1 MSRKFSYDNDEY
13 DYGDDEYEDTRISLK
28 KLRKEPEQVD
38 KKKKW
43 DRESFYDRDHDY
55 DERR

>member
-1 MSRKFSYDNDEY
+1 MSRRST
-13 DYGDDEYEDTRISLK
+13 YEDDYDDIEHDEHKSPRKFK
-28 KLRKEPEQVD
+28 KEEKNTE

-43 DRESFYDRDHDY
+43 DRESLYDRDHDY

>member
-1 MSRKFSYDNDEY
+1 MSRKSYEDF
-13 DYGDDEYEDTRISLK
+13 EYEDDYEDDVKRGSK
-28 KLRKEPEQVD
+28 KLRRPQEEKGHE

-43 DRESFYDRDHDY
+43 DRESIYDRDHDY

>member
-1 MSRKFSYDNDEY
+1 MPRRSEYEEDY
-13 DYGDDEYEDTRISLK
+13 DYEDEDFEDNKGPRRF
-28 KLRKEPEQVD
+28 RKDETVPE

-43 DRESFYDRDHDY
+43 TRETAYERDHDY

>member
-1 MSRKFSYDNDEY
+1 MPRRSPYEEYEY
-13 DYGDDEYEDTRISLK
+13 DDDEYEDRYK
-28 KLRKEPEQVD
+28 VRKLRREKEETD

-43 DRESFYDRDHDY
+43 DRESMYDRDHDY

>member
-1 MSRKFSYDNDEY
+1 MSRRMRSSNEDFEY
-13 DYGDDEYEDTRISLK
+13 DSDEHEDQRGPRRF
-28 KLRKEPEQVD
+28 RKEDKEQE

-43 DRESFYDRDHDY
+43 DRESLYDRDHDY

>member
-1 MSRKFSYDNDEY
+1 MPRRSEYEEDY
-13 DYGDDEYEDTRISLK
+13 DYDDEDFEDNHRGPRRFKKEEQSL
-28 KLRKEPEQVD
+28 E

-43 DRESFYDRDHDY
+43 DRERYYDRDHDY

>member
-1 MSRKFSYDNDEY
+1 MQRRSNEEF
-13 DYGDDEYEDTRISLK
+13 DYDDEDYEDDRRGVRKLK
-28 KLRKEPEQVD
+28 REPD
-38 KKKKW
+38 GTGKKKKW